1 MKHQL
6 FVIVTLMPIAMM
18 LLGVA
23 LSLRSASSVARLW
36 RSFIVVSGV
45 ALVCALIG
53 AIEGGDFPEFLPWFK
68 TSALGSILAV
78 LVQLLCT
85 VIAAFSARYLE
96 GEPRQKHYVRAL
108 AGVVA
113 AVHLLL
119 MANHWVVLIA
129 AWALVGIA
137 LQHLLC
143 FYADRPFALLAAHK
157 KQIADRLADV
167 LLITAAGLAWHTVG
181 SGSFSDL
188 WAHLAQQGMSAG
200 LHISAVCLVLAVIL
214 RTALLP
220 VHGWLI
226 QVMEA
231 PTPVSALLHA
241 GVVNLGGFVLILFA
255 PLLEQAMLARTL
267 LVVFGLITAVL
278 AGLVMLTR
286 ISIKVRLAWS
296 TAAQM
301 GFMVLEC
308 GLGLYTLAALHL
320 IGHSLYKAHVFLA
333 ASMVVRH
340 TRLQTMGG
348 ATSPAPLSLLLAP
361 LVAVP
366 TVILV
371 QNLISTAA
379 WPWWWSTILGL
390 AWAPL
395 LWQQSQHT
403 SLRALCVHVGAG
415 WLMVAGLT
423 LATLLAHAVPLG
435 VQDVPS
441 HTLGVPVLMAM
452 AILYFFLVALQLWP
466 HALRVW
472 WRWSYAGFYVDEVYT
487 RLTLQL
493 WPSQWAAGDVKP
505 GDVAARP

>member
-1 MKHQL
+1 
-6 FVIVTLMPIAMM
+6 
-18 LLGVA
+18 
-23 LSLRSASSVARLW
+23 
-36 RSFIVVSGV
+36 
-45 ALVCALIG
+45 
-53 AIEGGDFPEFLPWFK
+53 
-68 TSALGSILAV
+68 
-78 LVQLLCT
+78 

-96 GEPRQKHYVRAL
+96 GEPRQRQYVRAL
-108 AGVVA
+108 AGVVV

-119 MANHWVVLIA
+119 MANHWVVLIG
-129 AWALVGIA
+129 AWTLVGIA

-157 KQIADRLADV
+157 KQIADRLADA
-167 LLITAAGLAWHTVG
+167 LLLAAAGLAWHAVG
-181 SGSFSDL
+181 SGSLTDL
-188 WAHLAQQGMSAG
+188 WAHLAQQGMSTE

-255 PLLEQAMLARTL
+255 PLLEQAMFARTL
-267 LVVFGLITAVL
+267 LVVFGLATAVL

-320 IGHSLYKAHVFLA
+320 IGHSLYKAHVFLS

-340 TRLQTMGG
+340 TRLQSMGG
-348 ATSPAPLSLLLAP
+348 ANTPTPFSLLLAP
-361 LVAVP
+361 VLAVS
-366 TVILV
+366 TVYLL
-371 QNLISTAA
+371 QSFISASA
-379 WPWWWSTILGL
+379 WPWWWSTVLGL

-395 LWQQSQHT
+395 LWLQSQHT
-403 SLRALCVHVGAG
+403 GLRAFCVHVGAG
-415 WLMVAGLT
+415 LLMVAGLT
-423 LATLLAHAVPLG
+423 LATLLAHALPLG
-435 VQDVPS
+435 VQDSPS
-441 HTLGVPVLMAM
+441 HTLGVPVLIAM
-452 AILYFFLVALQLWP
+452 GTLYLFLVALQLWP
-466 HALRVW
+466 HALRSW

-487 RLTLQL
+487 RLTLYL
-493 WPSQWAAGDVKP
+493 WPSHWGANDAA
-505 GDVAARP
+505 AQNASARV